1 MTRHD
6 DHDRDREHL
15 VDFFVSD
22 FVCLITQLPSMS
34 NSTLSL
40 IQSVPQATA
49 QLREGR
55 VVEGT
60 GEERHQSSGDD
71 VLDFIGSSPAF
82 KQLFSLPYSLEQSVS
97 VAVHN
102 LGKTLLLDVD
112 PGDQEIP
119 REYSENSEKCDHQ
132 QLTKET
138 LSQALVTLSESEPKS
153 EAIALV
159 HSLIESTQTS
169 TNQQQQM
176 NEQVMG
182 VLHPDEQIAR
192 FISTPTDPREYV
204 SWKFRNMKLLVGS
217 DTFVYRPPDN
227 EAAGVSVRIEDVNH
241 LQSKI
246 QHHQEMRSERF
257 EGDHQLAML
266 QEREKLSYAEVTAR
280 SLPQLDQECRKRHDE
295 TGDQDEEG
303 SDAREK
309 MSVDASGLE
318 VQLQTCLI
326 SSPSISVG
334 SLLSQHPQQVLRVAN
349 DFSNSSPISTVLDV
363 YLDNIMANVPQLAL
377 CLHDKGF
384 VQSVKLLNTD
394 QIPSTL
400 LKPSTIDTSIPF
412 QVLNGGDDSER
423 IFSPEIMEMNA
434 STLLGF
440 LKAQCTKDNTT
451 YLLRREA
458 GETNIQLYDISAIS
472 IQRQQKWNWWLAM
485 MSYRFAHRL
494 RSLSAQ
500 TTDKVL
506 SRSFRARQRSLLLNS
521 LELLDALADM
531 NGKSHESLVSAI
543 RENLADSFLGGT
555 ADDQENSVG
564 SKNFSQPTKDALRHQ
579 PYATVSMDA
588 LNKSHDHLVE
598 GIRILWASLE
608 RNVNARKKN
617 PPHQKM
623 SVSVKVVS
631 VDPDDDSS
639 GEEEN
644 NCVCLSVDLEVID
657 PIASQLFGLH
667 GKLIDVL
674 LRLAGIHLQ
683 NYYSSSAMQTL
694 RSTSR
699 RISDSLYLTNL
710 IATKTEKSAAWLHI
724 LQLQNAWL
732 WEHCG
737 HFARTFA
744 TDELWRDRGHASG
757 DDVVSVIQDVD
768 AALRHCDIPFTSQS
782 QAILSLQNP
791 MDVLFEKTRGAISLD
806 NLSGIAD
813 SSENGAPLSE
823 ACINDAIELLNKQRL
838 LHREQ
843 RRVLV
848 VSSIAYGRAIFF
860 YNQASSIDA
869 SQYLGLLQQRLGDSC
884 NETGKAMMEEV
895 RRLLTTSTV
904 SNAVESLLRS
914 AEFWFR
920 EGLAVFEECNDLRNA
935 ALLRC
940 NLCQCSKLRA
950 NAMLAP
956 TEGTTNHAENC
967 LQEAVHQL
975 KLAHQCLGQRDTD
988 PATWDMVSN
997 ELAATL
1003 LVLGVRRRQSLM
1015 GNLPVLVRRLSP
1027 GEQRSVLEP
1036 MENSL
1041 AIYERARNLHQA
1053 AAVHYQL
1060 ALLYSKIWTCQRDE
1074 SKTREKLSAAFSHFH
1089 AAHSFFSQHLQGN
1102 EPTFCILCLDL
1113 CQLYTSVSGEDGSL
1127 QALSRCLDTA
1137 IAFSKESCAT
1147 QQATLS
1153 PPEMTL
1159 WFNQMQTLADSVEER
1174 VFKILKSLV
1183 KSDESGKYK
1192 EWYRVGLACKSHAVV
1207 DASLDPAVQKLQNL
1221 HLLLSRIKELMM

>member
-1 MTRHD
+1 
-6 DHDRDREHL
+6 
-15 VDFFVSD
+15 
-22 FVCLITQLPSMS
+22 MS

-40 IQSVPQATA
+40 IQSVPLATT
-49 QLREGR
+49 QVREGR

-60 GEERHQSSGDD
+60 DEERHHSSGEDA
-71 VLDFIGSSPAF
+71 LDFIGSSPAF

-102 LGKTLLLDVD
+102 LGDTLLLDVD
-112 PGDQEIP
+112 PGDQEIHEIP
-119 REYSENSEKCDHQ
+119 KEFSENEVKSDHQ
-132 QLTKET
+132 LTRDN
-138 LSQALVTLSESEPKS
+138 LSQALVSLSESEPKN

-176 NEQVMG
+176 KERVYG
-182 VLHPDEQIAR
+182 VPYPDEQIAR
-192 FISTPTDPREYV
+192 FISTPNEPREYV
-204 SWKFRNMKLLVGS
+204 SWKFRNMNLLVGS

-227 EAAGVSVRIEDVNH
+227 QAGGVSVRIEDVHH

-246 QHHQEMRSERF
+246 QLHQEMHSGSF
-257 EGDHQLAML
+257 AADQFTTL

-280 SLPQLDQECRKRHDE
+280 SLPQLEQGCNNEQNE
-295 TGDQDEEG
+295 
-303 SDAREK
+303 SDAQDKGHISSVEK
-309 MSVDASGLE
+309 KSFDVPDLDQ

-326 SSPSISVG
+326 SSPSTPVG
-334 SLLSQHPQQVLRVAN
+334 SLLSQNPQQVLRAPS
-349 DFSNSSPISTVLDV
+349 DSSNSSSPVSTVLDV

-377 CLHDKGF
+377 CLQDKGF
-384 VQSVKLLNTD
+384 VQSVKLLNTE

-412 QVLNGGDDSER
+412 QVLNGADESER

-440 LKAQCTKDNTT
+440 LKAQCTRDNAT

-458 GETNIQLYDISAIS
+458 GESNIQLYDISAIS
-472 IQRQQKWNWWLAM
+472 AQRQQKWNWWLAM

-500 TTDKVL
+500 TADKVL

-521 LELLDALADM
+521 LELLDAIADM
-531 NGKSHESLVSAI
+531 NGKAHESLVSAI
-543 RENLADSFLGGT
+543 RENLADTFLVGV
-555 ADDQENSVG
+555 ADDDIEPMG
-564 SKNFSQPTKDALRHQ
+564 STHFSQSIKEDALRHQ
-579 PYATVSMDA
+579 PYSTVSVDA

-598 GIRILWASLE
+598 GIRILWPSLK
-608 RNVNARKKN
+608 RNVKIKKKN
-617 PPHQKM
+617 RAGSSMSKKSPH
-623 SVSVKVVS
+623 VKVVS

-639 GEEEN
+639 GEDEDKR
-644 NCVCLSVDLEVID
+644 LWSSVDLEVID
-657 PIASQLFGLH
+657 PIVSQLFGLH
-667 GKLIDVL
+667 EKLIDVL

-694 RSTSR
+694 RSTAR

-710 IATKTEKSAAWLHI
+710 IATETEKAVAWLRI

-737 HFARTFA
+737 HFSRTFA
-744 TDELWRDRGHASG
+744 SDELWRDRGHASG

-768 AALRHCDIPFTSQS
+768 TALRYCDIQFTSRS
-782 QAILSLQNP
+782 QAIASLRHP
-791 MDVLFEKTRGAISLD
+791 TDVLSEKTGGAISLD
-806 NLSGIAD
+806 NLNGVAD
-813 SSENGAPLSE
+813 SSEDASPLSE
-823 ACINDAIELLNKQRL
+823 TCIGDAIDLLNKQRL

-848 VSSIAYGRAIFF
+848 VSCIAYGRAIFS
-860 YNQASSIDA
+860 YNQATSNDSA
-869 SQYLGLLQQRLGDSC
+869 QYLGLLQQRLGDSC
-884 NETGKAMMEEV
+884 NEAGKAMMDEV
-895 RRLLTTSTV
+895 RRLLTTGTV
-904 SNAVESLLRS
+904 SNAAEALLRS

-920 EGLAVFEECNDLRNA
+920 EGLAVFEECSDLRNA

-956 TEGTTNHAENC
+956 SEGTANHAENC

-975 KLAHQCLGQRDTD
+975 QSAHQCLGQRDTD

-1027 GEQRSVLEP
+1027 GEERSVVEP
-1036 MENSL
+1036 MENAL
-1041 AIYERARNLHQA
+1041 TIYERARNLHQA

-1060 ALLYSKIWTCQRDE
+1060 ALFYTKIWTCQRDE

-1089 AAHSFFSQHLQGN
+1089 AAYNFFSQQVDGN
-1102 EPTFCILCLDL
+1102 EPTFCLLCLDL
-1113 CQLYTSVSGEDGSL
+1113 CQLYSSVSGENGLL

-1137 IAFSKESCAT
+1137 VVFSTKSFAT
-1147 QQATLS
+1147 QQAKLS
-1153 PPEMTL
+1153 PPEMSL
-1159 WFNQMQTLADSVEER
+1159 WLDQMQTLADSVEER
-1174 VFKILKSLV
+1174 VFKILRSLV
-1183 KSDESGKYK
+1183 KSDETGKYK
-1192 EWYRVGLACKSHAVV
+1192 EWYRVGLSCKSRGVI
-1207 DASLDPAVQKLQNL
+1207 DASLDPAVQKLHNL
-1221 HLLLSRIKELMM
+1221 HYLLSSIKELM